1 MKQLQYKY
9 KLKKNFVYDKTLLFP
24 SQRHNTKHD
33 QIVAEKWLKYITV
46 DKSKI
51 SKDCLMIVL

>member
-1 MKQLQYKY
+1 MI
-9 KLKKNFVYDKTLLFP
+9 KLL
-24 SQRHNTKHD
+24 QRHNTKHD

-51 SKDCLMIVL
+51 SKDCLMMLTTRTFTLL